1 MEYALDNTAV
11 SVLNVLILTNNLCFF
26 KRNSLFLGKKNKVLR
41 MREHY
46 VCKLLGGEGIYKQKV
61 HR

>member
-11 SVLNVLILTNNLCFF
+11 SVLNILILTNNLCFF
-26 KRNSLFLGKKNKVLR
+26 KRKSLLLEKKKYLW